1 MLLCSNNRF
10 TIPLIRLKN
19 MKGVTTFAVG
29 PSQIYFTVEDHIRQA
44 FREGIPSISHRSK
57 AFENIFISISESLR
71 SLLSIPPG
79 FQIFFTSSA
88 TEVWERASQN
98 LVNENSYHFVNGS
111 FSQRFYEIAQQLG
124 KNAVAHKVEAG
135 KGFSTPDSVQAELIA
150 LIANETS
157 TGVTTGNDFISQVR
171 QKNPSAI
178 LIVDAVSAL
187 PYQNIDFSLIDSCYF
202 SVQKGFGLPAGLGV
216 WMVNEKCIAKAEEL
230 KANGKNI
237 GTYHSIP
244 SYLSNAKKN
253 QTPETP
259 NVLGM
264 YLLSQV
270 LNDFQRRGIDTLRKE
285 TEYKA
290 AILYHALENHS
301 IIKPA
306 VNEKQWKSKTS
317 IVANTGSLTE
327 KLTQHLESHGLIP
340 GDGYGPFKKTQ
351 LRFGNFP
358 AHSKEVYE
366 KLVDL
371 IKEFE

>member
-1 MLLCSNNRF
+1 
-10 TIPLIRLKN
+10 
-19 MKGVTTFAVG
+19 MKRVTTFAVG

-57 AFENIFISISESLR
+57 QFEKIFESVNESLR
-71 SLLSIPPG
+71 ALLNVPNN
-79 FQIFFTSSA
+79 FHMFFTSSA
-88 TEVWERASQN
+88 TEVWERSTQN
-98 LVNENSYHFVNGS
+98 LVDENSFHFVNGS
-111 FSQRFYEIAQQLG
+111 FSKRFFETALQLG
-124 KNAVAHKVEAG
+124 KNAIEYPVEAG
-135 KGFSTPDSVQAELIA
+135 KGFENPETPDNAELIA

-157 TGVTTGNDFISQVR
+157 TGVTTNNDFFTKVR
-171 QKNPSAI
+171 NKNPNALI
-178 LIVDAVSAL
+178 IVDAVSAL
-187 PYQNIDFSLIDSCYF
+187 PYQDIDFNMIDSCYF

-216 WMVNEKCIAKAEEL
+216 WLVNDRCITKAEEL
-230 KANGKNI
+230 KAKGKNI

-259 NVLGM
+259 NVLGI
-264 YLLSQV
+264 YLLSKV
-270 LNDFQRRGIDTLRKE
+270 LEDFQRRGIDAIRKE

-290 AILYHALENHS
+290 AVLYHTLENHS
-301 IIKPA
+301 IIKPG
-306 VNEKQWKSKTS
+306 VSEKKWRSKTS
-317 IVANTGSLTE
+317 IVADTGSLTE
-327 KLTQHLESHGLIP
+327 KLNQFLKSNGLIP

-371 IKEFE
+371 IKKFE